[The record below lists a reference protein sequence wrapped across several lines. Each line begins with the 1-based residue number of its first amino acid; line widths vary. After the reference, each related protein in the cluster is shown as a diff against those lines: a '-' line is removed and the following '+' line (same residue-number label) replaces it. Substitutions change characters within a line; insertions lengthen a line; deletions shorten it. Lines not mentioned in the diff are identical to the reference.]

1 MQHESSAA
9 VAGFIRI
16 SLEHR
21 RAACKNFSEAAAH
34 YMYMRVYWL
43 QVHVYPNVY
52 MYVDWS

>member
-16 SLEHR
+16 SVEHR

-43 QVHVYPNVY
+43 QVHV
-52 MYVDWS
+52 